1 MERERGFN
9 LDAAAFTG
17 LVDLAAEIVGGKALL
32 CTDDFFAEM
41 QNMLK
46 PGRGVWI
53 DGKYTD
59 KGKWMDGWESR
70 RKRVPGYDWCIVK
83 LGIPGVIRGV
93 DIDTNNFL
101 GNHPPYASIDAL
113 SADSDAS
120 GETLAKSGEWKE
132 ILPKVALK
140 QGSQNIFA
148 VSSEERFTH
157 IRLNIYPDGGVARLK
172 VYGDARPDFSKVKA
186 DEAID
191 LAAIEHGGIVVACN
205 DMFFGNKDNM
215 LLPGRAEN
223 MGGGWETRRRRD
235 KGYDWA
241 IVRLGQAGNLQKMEI
256 DTNFYKGNYPD
267 SAWVEGTYAPGELID
282 NLTWQNY
289 KWEPVLPKTKLQA
302 DHRHY
307 FEKEIG
313 NKGPWTHLR
322 LCIEPDGGI
331 SRFRVHGTLA
341 ASSGEKQVATAG
353 SAKAQRP

>member
-1 MERERGFN
+1 MERDRAFT

-17 LVDLAAEIVGGKALL
+17 LVDLAAEAVGGKALL

-46 PGRGVWI
+46 AGRGVWI
-53 DGKYTD
+53 ADKYTEQ
-59 KGKWMDGWESR
+59 GKWMDGWESR

-101 GNHPPYASIDAL
+101 GNHPPYASIDAI
-113 SADSDAS
+113 AVEGNPS
-120 GETLAKSGEWKE
+120 GEDLAKHDGWHEV
-132 ILPKVALK
+132 LPKVALK
-140 QGSQNIFA
+140 EGSQNIFA
-148 VSSEERFTH
+148 VPNGERFTH

-172 VYGDARPDFSKVKA
+172 VFGEARPDFSAVKA
-186 DEAID
+186 NESID
-191 LAAIEHGGIVVACN
+191 LAAIENGGLVTACN
-205 DMFFGNKDNM
+205 NMFFGNKDNM
-215 LLPGRAEN
+215 LLPGRAQN

-241 IVRLGQAGNLQKMEI
+241 VVRLGAAGLLQKLEI

-267 SAWVEGTYAPGELID
+267 LAWIEGTFAPGALID
-282 NLTWQNY
+282 NLTWMNY
-289 KWEPVLPKTKLQA
+289 QWQEVLPKTKLQA

-307 FEKEIG
+307 FEKEVM

-331 SRFRVHGTLA
+331 SRFRVHGTLVA
-341 ASSGEKQVATAG
+341 GGTKQAATAG
-353 SAKAQRP
+353 SATGKRV

>member
-9 LDAAAFTG
+9 LDVAAFNGT
-17 LVDLAAEIVGGKALL
+17 VDLAAEIVGGKALL

-41 QNMLK
+41 HNLLK

-53 DGKYTD
+53 ADKYTD

-70 RKRVPGYDWCIVK
+70 RKRVPGYDWCIIK

-101 GNHPPYASIDAL
+101 GNHPPYASIDAI
-113 SADSDAS
+113 SVEGDPD
-120 GETLAKSGEWKE
+120 GERLAKLDAWTE

-148 VSSEERFTH
+148 VPSEGRFTH
-157 IRLNIYPDGGVARLK
+157 LRLNIYPDGGVARFK
-172 VYGDARPDFSKVKA
+172 VYGEARPDFSKIK
-186 DEAID
+186 DGEAID
-191 LAAIEHGGIVVACN
+191 LAAIEHGGLVVACN

-241 IVRLGQAGNLQKMEI
+241 IVRLGQAGLLQKLEL
-256 DTNFYKGNYPD
+256 DTNHYKGNFPD
-267 SAWVEGTYAPGELID
+267 SAWVEGVFAPGEVID
-282 NLTWQNY
+282 NLTWANY
-289 KWEPVLPKTKLQA
+289 QWQQALPKQKLKA
-302 DHRHY
+302 DHRHFY
-307 FEKEIG
+307 EKELT

-322 LCIEPDGGI
+322 LCIEPDGGM
-331 SRFRVHGTLA
+331 SRFRVQGTLVRTGHKA
-341 ASSGEKQVATAG
+341 VATAG
-353 SAKAQRP
+353 SAKEQPA